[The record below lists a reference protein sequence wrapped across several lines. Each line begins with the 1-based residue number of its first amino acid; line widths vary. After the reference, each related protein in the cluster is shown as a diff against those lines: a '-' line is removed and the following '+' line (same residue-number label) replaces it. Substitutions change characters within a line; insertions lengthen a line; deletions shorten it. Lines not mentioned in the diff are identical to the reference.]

1 MTARAK
7 GLTIAITGTRQV
19 ESREEI
25 LDELLERV
33 LTPFA
38 HALSPDRGWL
48 LGGAAGVDTLALRF
62 LAGFDSGRLT
72 VAVPVRTTD
81 QPADAQAVITRAR
94 AAGRVDRIVEL
105 GHPEGIGQPAFTARN
120 FWLVEHSDLVI
131 GFPLAATD
139 DGSGTWETLNYAAE
153 LGKPYLVAPLNRPES
168 R

>member
-1 MTARAK
+1 VTSRK
-7 GLTIAITGTRQV
+7 TGLTIAITGTRQV

-25 LDELLERV
+25 LDELFERV

-38 HALSPDRGWL
+38 QALSPDRGWL

-81 QPADAQAVITRAR
+81 QPADAQSAIKRAQ
-94 AAGRVDRIVEL
+94 AAGRIDRVVEL
-105 GHPEGIGQPAFTARN
+105 GHTDGIGQSAFTARN

-131 GFPLAATD
+131 GFPLSATD

-153 LGKPYLVAPLNRPES
+153 LGKPYLAAALNRPES